1 MLTIKLD
8 EIPVEGLELN
18 WNEEAE
24 VLSKYLESLS
34 EIDFGFESS
43 LHSEAKINKVG
54 RSVLIKGKVQA
65 ILKLRCVRCLKE
77 FAYPLTSSFE
87 LTLHPLKGTVF
98 TEEIELSK
106 EELESN
112 FFEGGELHL
121 SEIACEQIFLEIPL
135 QPLCQESCKG
145 LCPHCG
151 TDLNLSV
158 CGCRKEEF
166 DSGFQ
171 ALKKLKIQ

>member
-18 WNEEAE
+18 WNEEAQ
-24 VLSKYLESLS
+24 VLSKYLENLS
-34 EIDFGFESS
+34 EIDFEFKSP
-43 LHSEAKINKVG
+43 LQSEVKIKKVG
-54 RSVLIKGKVQA
+54 QSVLIKGRVRTV
-65 ILKLRCVRCLKE
+65 LKLRCVRCLKE
-77 FAYPLTSSFE
+77 FSYPLSSSFE

-98 TEEIELSK
+98 SEEVELSK

-121 SEIACEQIFLEIPL
+121 SEIACEQVFLEIPI
-135 QPLCQESCKG
+135 QPLCKEECKG

-151 TDLNLSV
+151 IDLNLSN
-158 CGCRKEEF
+158 CGCMKEAF
-166 DSGFQ
+166 DSGFH